1 MTFVR
6 GRVSARL
13 ESSLGRHPGS
23 AVGLE
28 SRGRRAALSDTH
40 RPRRFLRPWGAL
52 ADARRS
58 ALLADAVSPPKI
70 DAKATCNPWND
81 SRSSGLT
88 SATAARSATRPSR
101 SNSRPEADRPTAVV
115 AAATFSPAPLPWA
128 MPNSDVYG
136 VNLFAGGGSGS
147 APARCARLRCAAA
160 PTGKGQSL
168 AGASLSN
175 KNCFLV

>member
-1 MTFVR
+1 MPRPARQAIMTFLR

-13 ESSLGRHPGS
+13 ESSLGRHPGA

-101 SNSRPEADRPTAVV
+101 SNSRPEADRPTAVF

-128 MPNSDVYG
+128 MPNSDVYDFSG
-136 VNLFAGGGSGS
+136 ETGERQGRRLFELLSRCGS
-147 APARCARLRCAAA
+147 AE
-160 PTGKGQSL
+160 
-168 AGASLSN
+168 AGL
-175 KNCFLV
+175 LPG

>member
-1 MTFVR
+1 MTFLR

-101 SNSRPEADRPTAVV
+101 SNSRPEADRPTAVF

-128 MPNSDVYG
+128 MPNSDVYRKWLPLSYRNSRNWFG
-136 VNLFAGGGSGS
+136 GRFSGRFGIPAAYRSGDWTPRAAG
-147 APARCARLRCAAA
+147 PL
-160 PTGKGQSL
+160 
-168 AGASLSN
+168 
-175 KNCFLV
+175 